1 MIESEM
7 NARAV
12 IVRDEHILL
21 ARLKDDESYTFLPGG
36 KFNVG
41 EYDVDS
47 GSSERDLSIYD
58 ALSREVKE
66 EAGLTGRI
74 DDVLGI
80 FSKVYTRSR
89 AAAGAD
95 LHFVGFLYRV
105 APTGGTLRDEVG
117 GSTDTCA
124 WFAPDELRGLRIVGV
139 ARHAIELA
147 LPGAMLSGPLAGP
160 IE

>member
-66 EAGLTGRI
+66 EAGLT
-74 DDVLGI
+74 VTKAELLGV
-80 FSKVYTRSR
+80 FENQWEDYEFHYQ
-89 AAAGAD
+89 
-95 LHFVGFLYRV
+95 LNFL
-105 APTGGTLRDEVG
+105 
-117 GSTDTCA
+117 
-124 WFAPDELRGLRIVGV
+124 FAVETKEPVSATEDIPAQEGK
-139 ARHAIELA
+139 LA
-147 LPGAMLSGPLAGP
+147 LLWSPLDKLSENNLLPRELQEKIPEWLEHGPADNWASNVP
-160 IE
+160 KS